1 MIQRKE
7 GAKRG
12 TSRMPLVIASL
23 GRCCSSTAGF
33 ADARHKTHSAATA
46 AVKGNSAME
55 ALGALPAWCGP
66 KGLVVQIADPHSIAQ
81 CSPLMSFLTYRP
93 YWVVEFGAGCGHN
106 AIWPLLT
113 LTTRGLK

>member
-1 MIQRKE
+1 
-7 GAKRG
+7 
-12 TSRMPLVIASL
+12 MPLVVASL

-33 ADARHKTHSAATA
+33 ADARNKTHSAATA

-66 KGLVVQIADPHSIAQ
+66 KGLVVQIADLQGTAQ
-81 CSPLMSFLTYRP
+81 RSTLMSFLTYRP
-93 YWVVEFGAGCGHN
+93 YYWVVEFGAGCGHN

-113 LTTRGLK
+113 LTARGIK